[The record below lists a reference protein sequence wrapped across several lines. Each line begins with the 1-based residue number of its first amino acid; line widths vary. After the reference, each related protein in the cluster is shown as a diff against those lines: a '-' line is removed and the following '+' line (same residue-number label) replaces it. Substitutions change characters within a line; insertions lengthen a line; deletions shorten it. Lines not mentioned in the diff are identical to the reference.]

1 VLLERRLS
9 RMSASPI
16 TDLSRLCLHTVT
28 TKPWPLATAAKNY
41 AAAGLKAITVW
52 RDAAQNH
59 AGGFKAAGDVC
70 RSEGLEI
77 VSYVRGGFF
86 TALNVT
92 GRQAAI
98 DENKRIIDEAAALGA
113 PLVVLVCG
121 ATRGQS
127 LFTSRAQIA
136 EALAAI
142 LPHAGACGLKLGI
155 EPLHPM
161 YADSRSAVNTL
172 TQALD
177 LALELK
183 DNHIGVTVDVFHL
196 WWDDRLQAEIG
207 RCGREGKL
215 FSFHICDWK
224 NQPIDMLNDRGLMGE
239 GVINLPEIRGW
250 IEQAGFRG
258 FHEVEIF
265 SVRYWAMDQDEF
277 LKQIIAAYQTK
288 S

>member
-1 VLLERRLS
+1 MPAL
-9 RMSASPI
+9 PI
-16 TDLSRLCLHTVT
+16 TGLSRLSLHTVT
-28 TKPWPLATAAKNY
+28 TKPWPLAVSAKNY
-41 AAAGLKAITVW
+41 AAAGIKGITVW
-52 RDAAQNH
+52 RDAAQSH
-59 AGGFKAAGDVC
+59 PGGIKAAGHLC

-86 TALNVT
+86 TALDAP
-92 GRQAAI
+92 GRRTAI
-98 DENKRIIDEAAALGA
+98 DENKRVIDEAAALGA

-121 ATRGQS
+121 ATPGQS
-127 LFTSRAQIA
+127 LATSRSQVADG
-136 EALAAI
+136 LAAV
-142 LPHAGACGLKLGI
+142 LPHARACGIKLGL

-177 LALELK
+177 LALDLK
-183 DNHIGVTVDVFHL
+183 DDRVGVTVDVFHL

-224 NQPIDMLNDRGLMGE
+224 NQPADMLNDRGLMGE
-239 GVINLPEIRGW
+239 GVINVPEIRGW
-250 IEQAGFRG
+250 VEQAGFRG

-265 SVRYWAMDQDEF
+265 SNRYWAMDQGEF
-277 LKQIIAAYQTK
+277 LRQILQAYRTN

>member
-1 VLLERRLS
+1 MPAL
-9 RMSASPI
+9 PI
-16 TDLSRLCLHTVT
+16 TDLSRFSLHTVS
-28 TKPWPLATAAKNY
+28 TKPWPLAVAAKNY
-41 AAAGLKAITVW
+41 AAAGIKGITVW

-59 AGGFKAAGDVC
+59 PEGIKAAGHLC
-70 RSEGLEI
+70 RAEGLEI

-86 TALNVT
+86 TALDAK
-92 GRQAAI
+92 GRQAAV

-113 PLVVLVCG
+113 PLIVLVCG
-121 ATRGQS
+121 ASPGQS

-142 LPHAGACGLKLGI
+142 LPHARACGIKLGI

-161 YADSRSAVNTL
+161 YADSRSAVNTM

-177 LALELK
+177 LALDLK
-183 DNHIGVTVDVFHL
+183 NDHIGVTVDVFHL
-196 WWDDRLQAEIG
+196 WWDDRLQAEIA

-224 NQPIDMLNDRGLMGE
+224 NQPVDMLNDRGLMGE
-239 GVINLPEIRGW
+239 GVINVPEIRGW
-250 IEQAGFRG
+250 VEQADFRG
-258 FHEVEIF
+258 FNEVEIF
-265 SVRYWAMDQDEF
+265 SNRYWAMEQGEF
-277 LKQIIAAYQTK
+277 LKQIIAAYRTK